1 MKKNNLRLFL
11 AAIML
16 IGLTTLQSCSKE
28 GPAGATGAQGP
39 AGVGNLQSKQ
49 VTINPSDWQWNSS
62 QLSYYVDIPFD
73 AINSTLLSN
82 GMVYGYMDGSF
93 DNVSGWF
100 SLPFTKYPITNS
112 SVYLTYEISVISLGN
127 CRIRLIW
134 SDGRQSIPTSSRI
147 FRIIAITN

>member
-1 MKKNNLRLFL
+1 MKKLVLFL
-11 AAIML
+11 ALPFSFL
-16 IGLTTLQSCSKE
+16 ISSCSKE
-28 GPAGATGAQGP
+28 GPAGATGATGAQGP

-62 QLSYYVDIPFD
+62 QLAYYVNIPFD

-93 DNVSGWF
+93 DNVNGWF
-100 SLPFTKYPITNS
+100 SLPFTKYPIVGS
-112 SVYLTYEISVISLGN
+112 SVYLTYEISVISSGN

-134 SDGRQSIPTSSRI
+134 SDGRQSIPTSARI

>member
-1 MKKNNLRLFL
+1 MKKNNLRLLL
-11 AAIML
+11 AALML
-16 IGLTTLQSCSKE
+16 IGLSTLQSCTKE
-28 GPAGATGAQGP
+28 GPAGPAGVQGP

-62 QLSYYVDIPFD
+62 QLAYYVDVPFD

-82 GMVYGYMDGSF
+82 GLVSGYMDGSF

-100 SLPFTKYPITNS
+100 SLPFTKYPIVGS

-134 SDGRQSIPTSSRI
+134 SDGRQSLPTTSRI
-147 FRIIAITN
+147 FRLIAVTN